1 MSDDDF
7 LRVGRVTGAH
17 GLNGRL
23 KIAVMSDNP
32 GRFETGNSIY
42 INRGSMYDLYT
53 IDGFQPV
60 KQRSALLSLKEVSD
74 RNQAEALSGAALFI
88 TKDDAERTRGELDDD
103 SFYYY
108 DIIGCDVYLDN
119 NLFAKVTDII
129 QAGGGDILVIKDK
142 NGKDL
147 MIPFVESMTD
157 TSHVGEG
164 RIDISPVEGL
174 FDI

>member
-23 KIAVMSDNP
+23 KVAVISDNP

-42 INRGSMYDLYT
+42 INHGGIYGSYT
-53 IDGFQPV
+53 IEGFRPV
-60 KQRSALLSLKEVSD
+60 KQRSALLSLKEVLD
-74 RNQAEALSGAALFI
+74 RNQAEALSGTALFI
-88 TKDDAERTRGELDDD
+88 TKDDAERTRDELDSDT
-103 SFYYY
+103 FYYY

-119 NLFAKVTDII
+119 NLFAKVTDIM
-129 QAGGGDILVIKDK
+129 QAGGGDILVIKDE
-142 NGKDL
+142 NGKEL
-147 MIPFVESMTD
+147 MVPFVESMTD
-157 TSHVGEG
+157 TSRVGEG

>member
-7 LRVGRVTGAH
+7 LRVGRVAGAH

-23 KIAVMSDNP
+23 RVVVISDNP
-32 GRFETGNSIY
+32 GRFEAGKSVYVSLNDS
-42 INRGSMYDLYT
+42 YDSYT
-53 IDGFQPV
+53 IEGFQLI
-60 KQRSALLSLKEVSD
+60 KRRLALLSLKGISD
-74 RNQAEALSGAALFI
+74 RNQAEALGRAELFVA
-88 TKDDAERTRGELDDD
+88 KEDAERARDELGSD

-119 NLFAKVTDII
+119 NLFAKVTDIM
-129 QAGGGDILVIKDK
+129 QAGGDVLIIKSMD
-142 NGKDL
+142 GREL
-147 MIPFVESMTD
+147 MVPFVESMTD
-157 TSHVGEG
+157 TSRISER